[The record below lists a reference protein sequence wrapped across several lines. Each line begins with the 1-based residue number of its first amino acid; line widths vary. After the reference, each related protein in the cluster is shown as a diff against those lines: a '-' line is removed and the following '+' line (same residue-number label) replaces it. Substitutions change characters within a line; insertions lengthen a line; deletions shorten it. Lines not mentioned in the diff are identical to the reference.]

1 MGQLLV
7 KRLINRYD
15 RPSIVVLLFVAISV
29 LGCAGIGPTA
39 VRVVAEAWRDGLA
52 FRSICTKL

>member
-1 MGQLLV
+1 MGQLFV

-15 RPSIVVLLFVAISV
+15 RPSIVVLLFATISV
-29 LGCAGIGPTA
+29 LGCVGIGPTA
-39 VRVVAEAWRDGLA
+39 VRVVVEAWRDGLA

>member
-7 KRLINRYD
+7 KRLINQYD
-15 RPSIVVLLFVAISV
+15 RPSIVVLLFAAISV

-52 FRSICTKL
+52 FHSICTKL